1 MSTSITSLFS
11 VAILITTAPCASAR
25 RVVAQVVSWW
35 RERAGYVCNWFTQDL
50 ISQPAAVPRPGFH
63 TPNASA
69 RASSKMSFIS
79 SSMIK
84 VSENIRRSSAHAVGR
99 SFLLVSSRPPVGILP
114 SVVQRDHSQVV
125 QSLMEPSHN
134 DPLNHMPAPLSCN
147 FGAPQPRQQRWSSF
161 GTRGN
166 FARNN
171 LARGNF
177 ASNFGAPCNLRATW
191 VLPVNLASNCR
202 CSWSTS
208 PATFGAPGQLAT
220 SPATSVLPATRL
232 QRSQATSPATC
243 ALLINLASDFG
254 TPWPLSFCEPLNCF
268 LVHNL

>member
-147 FGAPQPRQQRWSSF
+147 FGAPHLASSV
-161 GTRGN
+161 GPPSVPGAN

-171 LARGNF
+171 LARG
-177 ASNFGAPCNLRATW
+177 
-191 VLPVNLASNCR
+191 
-202 CSWSTS
+202 TS
-208 PATFGAPGQLAT
+208 R
-220 SPATSVLPATRL
+220 ATSVLPATCEQL
-232 QRSQATSPATC
+232 GYSRSTSPATVG
-243 ALLINLASDFG
+243 APGQPRQQLSVLLVQPRQQLRRSRSTGNLASNFGPPSNLASDLCA
-254 TPWPLSFCEPLNCF
+254 PNQPRQRLRHSQAA
-268 LVHNL
+268 

>member
-1 MSTSITSLFS
+1 M
-11 VAILITTAPCASAR
+11 R
-25 RVVAQVVSWW
+25 W
-35 RERAGYVCNWFTQDL
+35 
-50 ISQPAAVPRPGFH
+50 AAAF
-63 TPNASA
+63 
-69 RASSKMSFIS
+69 S
-79 SSMIK
+79 SSP
-84 VSENIRRSSAHAVGR
+84 VAPRLGFSRPSSSATIHT
-99 SFLLVSSRPPVGILP
+99 
-114 SVVQRDHSQVV
+114 VV

-208 PATFGAPGQLAT
+208 PATVGAPGQPTVGRQQL
-220 SPATSVLPATRL
+220 R
-232 QRSQATSPATC
+232 RSRSTG
-243 ALLINLASDFG
+243 NLASNFG
-254 TPWPLSFCEPLNCF
+254 PPS
-268 LVHNL
+268 NLANNFSAPKQPRQRLRHSLAA